1 LRDAGISAAAVRH
14 FMFSVHYRKQ
24 LNLTE
29 EALEGSHAAVRRVG
43 AFAER
48 LASARGGTAGLAEA
62 ALVLERDAAAALFD
76 DLNAPEAMGALF
88 EFIRKANAEL
98 DAEGSDQAA
107 TEKARAAFDLVNRV
121 LDIVPDQEDLAPELG
136 AWVDERVAARADA
149 RRRRDF
155 GAADAIRKELE
166 ERGIA
171 IEDSPQ
177 GTRWKKVQ

>member
-1 LRDAGISAAAVRH
+1 MTLIINNHDVEQ
-14 FMFSVHYRKQ
+14 V
-24 LNLTE
+24 LTME
-29 EALEGSHAAVRRVG
+29 ATIAALE
-43 AFAER
+43 
-48 LASARGGTAGLAEA
+48 
-62 ALVLERDAAAALFD
+62 LFD
-76 DLNAPEAMGALF
+76 L
-88 EFIRKANAEL
+88 
-98 DAEGSDQAA
+98 
-107 TEKARAAFDLVNRV
+107 RAAFDLVNRV
-121 LDIVPDQEDLAPELG
+121 LDIVPDQGDLAPELG